1 MAAAASILDPE
12 QRVRHPV
19 ILLAVLPAFTLGACA
34 ARQPEPVVLPPLVLA
49 VQTEDTPR
57 DEACTGLIE
66 HAVARD
72 AQGAFRLAGML
83 NTNTNPKPGHSREPL
98 VPLGSHPADTPS
110 RQLDGT
116 FRALFVNCET
126 RQAYVSKRGA
136 VIDITYWYGPF
147 GL

>member
-1 MAAAASILDPE
+1 MAAAIHAERMPRD
-12 QRVRHPV
+12 
-19 ILLAVLPAFTLGACA
+19 AACA
-34 ARQPEPVVLPPLVLA
+34 
-49 VQTEDTPR
+49 D
-57 DEACTGLIE
+57 LIE
-66 HAVARD
+66 RALAHD
-72 AQGAFRLAGML
+72 AQGGFKLAGML
-83 NTNTNPKPGHSREPL
+83 IADTDPKPGYSKEALRPD
-98 VPLGSHPADTPS
+98 GSHPADIPT

>member
-1 MAAAASILDPE
+1 M
-12 QRVRHPV
+12 RHPGIFLAFFL
-19 ILLAVLPAFTLGACA
+19 ILTHGACA
-34 ARQPEPVVLPPLVLA
+34 ARQAEPVRLPVAPA
-49 VQTEDTPR
+49 IHPERMPR
-57 DEACTGLIE
+57 DAACASLIE
-66 HAVARD
+66 RALARD
-72 AQGAFRLAGML
+72 VQGGFKLAGML
-83 NTNTNPKPGHSREPL
+83 ITNTDPKPRHSNGALRPA
-98 VPLGSHPADTPS
+98 GSHPADIPT

>member
-1 MAAAASILDPE
+1 M
-12 QRVRHPV
+12 RHPGIFLAFFL
-19 ILLAVLPAFTLGACA
+19 ILTHGACA
-34 ARQPEPVVLPPLVLA
+34 ARQAEPVRLPVAPA
-49 VQTEDTPR
+49 IHPERMPR
-57 DEACTGLIE
+57 DAACAGLIE
-66 HAVARD
+66 RALARD
-72 AQGAFRLAGML
+72 VQGGFKLAGML
-83 NTNTNPKPGHSREPL
+83 ITNTDPKPGHSNGALRPA
-98 VPLGSHPADTPS
+98 GSHPVDIPT

>member
-1 MAAAASILDPE
+1 M
-12 QRVRHPV
+12 RHPGS
-19 ILLAVLPAFTLGACA
+19 LLAVFLAVTHGACA
-34 ARQPEPVVLPPLVLA
+34 ASQAEPVRLPLA
-49 VQTEDTPR
+49 PAIHPERMPR
-57 DEACTGLIE
+57 DAACAGLIE
-66 HAVARD
+66 RALARD
-72 AQGAFRLAGML
+72 AEGGFKLAGML
-83 NTNTNPKPGHSREPL
+83 ITHTDPTPGHSTEALRPT
-98 VPLGSHPADTPS
+98 GSHPADIPS

>member
-1 MAAAASILDPE
+1 M
-12 QRVRHPV
+12 RHPV
-19 ILLAVLPAFTLGACA
+19 ILLAVVPALTLGACA
-34 ARQPEPVVLPPLVLA
+34 ARQPEPVVLPPLALA
-49 VQTEDTPR
+49 VQDGDTPR

-66 HAVARD
+66 RAVARN
-72 AQGAFRLAGML
+72 AQGGFRLAGML
-83 NTNTNPKPGHSREPL
+83 NTNTTPKPGQSTAAL
-98 VPLGSHPADTPS
+98 APLGSHPADTPS

>member
-1 MAAAASILDPE
+1 M
-12 QRVRHPV
+12 RHPV
-19 ILLAVLPAFTLGACA
+19 ILLAVIPALTLGACA
-34 ARQPEPVVLPPLVLA
+34 ARQPEPVVLPPLALA
-49 VQTEDTPR
+49 VPVEDAPR
-57 DEACTGLIE
+57 DDACTGLIE
-66 HAVARD
+66 RAVARD
-72 AQGAFRLAGML
+72 TQGGFRLAGML
-83 NTNTNPKPGHSREPL
+83 NTNTYPKPGQSKGAL
-98 VPLGSHPADTPS
+98 IPLGSHPADAPS

>member
-1 MAAAASILDPE
+1 M
-12 QRVRHPV
+12 RHPV
-19 ILLAVLPAFTLGACA
+19 ILLAVIPALTLGACA
-34 ARQPEPVVLPPLVLA
+34 ARQPEPVVLPPLALA
-49 VQTEDTPR
+49 VPVEDAPR
-57 DEACTGLIE
+57 DDACTGLIE
-66 HAVARD
+66 RAVARD
-72 AQGAFRLAGML
+72 TQGGFRLAGML
-83 NTNTNPKPGHSREPL
+83 NTNTSPKPGQSKGAL
-98 VPLGSHPADTPS
+98 IPLGSHPADTPS